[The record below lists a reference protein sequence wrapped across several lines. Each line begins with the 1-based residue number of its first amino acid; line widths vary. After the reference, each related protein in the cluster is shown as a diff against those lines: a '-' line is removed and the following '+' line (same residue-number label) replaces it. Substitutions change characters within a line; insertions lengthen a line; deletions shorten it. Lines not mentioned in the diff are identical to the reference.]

1 MSVLSCLSI
10 LLISF
15 TEVFSMIRFKLHVR
29 ERYGADFWILQDI
42 STEVDSMSQVTVAC
56 TWLDIHVQAVPLG
69 QF

>member
-42 STEVDSMSQVTVAC
+42 STEVDSMSQVTVA
-56 TWLDIHVQAVPLG
+56 HG
-69 QF
+69 